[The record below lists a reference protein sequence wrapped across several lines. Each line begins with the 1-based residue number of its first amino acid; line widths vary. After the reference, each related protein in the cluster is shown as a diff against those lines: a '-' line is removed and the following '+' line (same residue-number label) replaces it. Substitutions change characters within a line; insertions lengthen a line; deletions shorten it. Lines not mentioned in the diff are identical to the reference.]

1 VKKCLMLL
9 LAALLLTASNSYAQ
23 SDNLQRKPQPP
34 DKRISDLEK
43 EIAGLQRDMSF
54 LKVPPVPELITL
66 CNKPIPLTAEDVR
79 ERFER
84 EFFQMLENRGLMTIL
99 VKRHAKFAPII
110 SEEINKM
117 NLPLDL
123 IYLALTE
130 SYLNPRVVSKA
141 NACGMWQFIKE
152 TGKREGLNVNDTVDE
167 RYSIV
172 KSTRSALSYLT
183 KLHDEF
189 GDWFLAMAAY
199 NAGEGRIREAT
210 TNQNTRDFFELY
222 LPEETDRYIYRVA
235 ATKEIIANP
244 KKYGLTIEQKD
255 FYKPFTL
262 TEFTLEVKRDIHTA
276 VLAQAMDVSYK
287 TFREL
292 NLHLR
297 KYTLP
302 KGLYYLC
309 VPTEKKDTFLRR
321 IRENQSLAIQ
331 NRERS

>member
-1 VKKCLMLL
+1 VKKCLMSVLV
-9 LAALLLTASNSYAQ
+9 ALLLMAPNSYAQ
-23 SDNLQRKPQPP
+23 PDNVQRKPQPP

-43 EIAGLQRDMSF
+43 EIAGLQRDIGF

-84 EFFQMLENRGLMTIL
+84 EFFQMLEDRGLMTIL
-99 VKRHAKFAPII
+99 VKRYAKFAPII
-110 SEEINKM
+110 SEEIHKV

-123 IYLALTE
+123 IFLALTE

-141 NACGMWQFIKE
+141 NASGMWQFIKE

-167 RYSIV
+167 RYSIAR
-172 KSTRSALSYLT
+172 STRSALSYLR

-210 TNQNTRDFFELY
+210 TNQDTRDFFELY
-222 LPEETDRYIYRVA
+222 LPEETDRYIYRIA
-235 ATKEIIANP
+235 AIKEIVANP
-244 KKYGLTIEQKD
+244 KKYGLTIDQKD
-255 FYKPFTL
+255 FYKPFII
-262 TEFTLEVKRDIHTA
+262 TEFTLEVKRDIHTV

-302 KGLYYLC
+302 KGFYYLC
-309 VPTEKKDTFLRR
+309 VPAEKKDTFLRR
-321 IRENQSLAIQ
+321 LKENQSLAIQ
-331 NRERS
+331 NRDRS